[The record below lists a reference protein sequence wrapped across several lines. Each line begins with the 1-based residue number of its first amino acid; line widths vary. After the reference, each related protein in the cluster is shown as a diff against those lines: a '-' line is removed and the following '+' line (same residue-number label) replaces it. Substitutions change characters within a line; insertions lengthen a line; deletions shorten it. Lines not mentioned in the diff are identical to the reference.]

1 MIFFTSGNL
10 KITGFYFIKMMKNI
24 CFLLAALSAFF
35 CAKAQLPSFPG
46 AEGYGATATGG
57 RGGEV
62 YHVTHLRDSGQ
73 GSFRDA
79 VSKSGRTVV
88 FDVGGLIKLESRV
101 NVSSDITIAG
111 QTAPGKGITFYGQS
125 IAFNKI
131 KNVIVRYIRMH
142 GSINMSRGTCVLV
155 ADSSDNLIFDHVS
168 VTWGRWDDLHIKG
181 SSNITLQYCLIG
193 ESLDPQRFGALLE
206 RPEYLSIHHCLWIN
220 NQSRN
225 PKAKA
230 RIDYVNNVIYNW
242 GTSGFIGGHSS
253 AHHYQDL
260 VNNYFISGPSSSDN
274 FLSMFTETDH
284 VFHQGNYVD
293 TNKDGALNGRLV
305 KDNDFVNDK
314 LKASLVKGKQNIPSI
329 PVTLETA
336 EQAYQ
341 SVLKGAGHN
350 LHRDEVD
357 TRLINDLQSLGAK
370 GNIIW
375 TETMVGG
382 QPKMETI
389 TTTQKDSDGDGIPD
403 EWEVNNK
410 LNPNNSNDAKV
421 IGKSGYSHIETYINE
436 LVKQG

>member
-1 MIFFTSGNL
+1 
-10 KITGFYFIKMMKNI
+10 MKSI
-24 CFLLAALSAFF
+24 CLLLAALSAAF
-35 CAKAQLPSFPG
+35 CAKAQLPAFPG
-46 AEGYGATATGG
+46 AEGYGAAASGG

-62 YHVTHLRDSGQ
+62 YHVTHLKDNGE

-79 VSKSGRTVV
+79 VSKPNRTVV

-101 NVSSDITIAG
+101 NVSSGITIAG
-111 QTAPGKGITFYGQS
+111 QTAPGKGITLYGQS

-131 KNVIVRYIRMH
+131 SNVIVRYIRMH
-142 GSINMSRGTCVLV
+142 GSINMSRGSCVLV
-155 ADSSDNLIFDHVS
+155 ADSSDNIIFDHVS

-260 VNNYFISGPSSSDN
+260 VNNYFISGPSSSEH

-284 VFHQGNYVD
+284 VFQQGNYVD
-293 TNKDGALNGRLV
+293 TNKDGVLNGRLV
-305 KDNDFVNDK
+305 NDNDFMNEK
-314 LKASLVKGKQNIPSI
+314 LKASLVTEKQNVPSI
-329 PVTLETA
+329 PVTIETA
-336 EQAYQ
+336 GQAYQ
-341 SVLKGAGHN
+341 KILKEAGHN

-357 TRLINDLQSLGAK
+357 TRLINELQSLGTK

-382 QPKMETI
+382 QPKTETVI
-389 TTTQKDSDGDGIPD
+389 QTNKDTDGDGIPD
-403 EWEVNNK
+403 EWELSHK
-410 LNPNNSNDAKV
+410 LDPSNGKDGNL
-421 IGKSGYSHIETYINE
+421 IGKSGYTHLETYMNE
-436 LVKQG
+436 LARQE